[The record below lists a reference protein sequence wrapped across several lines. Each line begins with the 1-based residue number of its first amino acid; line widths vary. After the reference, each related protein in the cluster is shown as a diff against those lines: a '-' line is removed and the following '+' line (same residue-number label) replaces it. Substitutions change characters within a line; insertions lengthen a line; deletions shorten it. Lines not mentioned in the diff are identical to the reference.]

1 MEKTNKTYNPK
12 NISSVREH
20 RPLRWIVRQWVT
32 EEDGT
37 RIQIETGY
45 HSSLEKI
52 PKMTP
57 ILAQALNNINRF
69 GGELFADYGE
79 GLGNEVLITNYK

>member
-1 MEKTNKTYNPK
+1 MKKTNTSHNPK
-12 NISSVREH
+12 NIESIREH
-20 RPLRWIVRQWVT
+20 RPLRWLVRQWIT

-57 ILAQALNNINRF
+57 ILVQALNNINRF
-69 GGELFADYGE
+69 GGELLADYGDSS
-79 GLGNEVLITNYK
+79 GPILINNYK